1 MARRSESEVPAT
13 ERGRS
18 PSGEAGTPR
27 TGGGRWTAQR
37 KLEVVLRLLK
47 GESLD
52 QLSRELQV
60 TAARLSQW
68 RTEVLASAETS
79 LKCRERDARDEELA
93 RLRAKVGELTMDN
106 EVLEMKIAHLE
117 PGLRPRPRRSR
128 R

>member
-18 PSGEAGTPR
+18 PSGEAGTRR

-52 QLSRELQV
+52 QLSRELHV
-60 TAARLSQW
+60 TAARVSQW
-68 RTEVLASAETS
+68 RTEVLASAETA
-79 LKCRERDARDEELA
+79 LKSRERDARDEDLA

-106 EVLEMKIAHLE
+106 ELLDTKIAHLE
-117 PGLRPRPRRSR
+117 AGLRPRPRRPR

>member
-1 MARRSESEVPAT
+1 MAQRSESDLPAT

-18 PSGEAGTPR
+18 PSGEAGTRR

-37 KLEVVLRLLK
+37 KLEAVLRLVK

-52 QLSRELQV
+52 QLARELHV

-68 RTEVLASAETS
+68 RTEVLASAETA
-79 LKCRERDARDEELA
+79 LKSRERDARDDELG
-93 RLRAKVGELTMDN
+93 RLHAKVGEQTMTI
-106 EVLEMKIAHLE
+106 ELLESKIAHLE
-117 PGLRPRPRRSR
+117 AGLRPRPRRPR